1 MKIKILGM
9 GCKKCQVLF
18 NQVSNAVKK
27 MPTDNIEVIKV
38 EDIVEISKYR
48 VMKTPA
54 LVINDE
60 VVVSGRIASIDEITQ
75 LIEKRL

>member
-1 MKIKILGM
+1 MIIKILGM

-18 NQVSNAVKK
+18 NQTSNAVKRLSL
-27 MPTDNIEVIKV
+27 DSVEVIKV
-38 EDIVEISKYR
+38 ENIVEISKYR

-60 VVVSGRIASIDEITQ
+60 VVVSGRIASIDEIVQ
-75 LIEKRL
+75 LIEKRI